1 MIELILAWVVA
12 VTVIVGLALALPCK
26 GCRLRR
32 ERLQR
37 AYENWKKTRSGS

>member
-1 MIELILAWVVA
+1 VTEFILAWVIGVA
-12 VTVIVGLALALPCK
+12 VIIGLAFALPCN

-37 AYENWKKTRSGS
+37 AYDDWKKSRSGR